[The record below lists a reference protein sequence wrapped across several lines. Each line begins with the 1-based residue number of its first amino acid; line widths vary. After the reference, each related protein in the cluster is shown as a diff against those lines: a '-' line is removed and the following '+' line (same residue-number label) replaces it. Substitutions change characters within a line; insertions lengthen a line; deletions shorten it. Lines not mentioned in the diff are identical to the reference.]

1 MFWITLRQ
9 NWSATLYRQNI
20 CQKSQYWGYTMA
32 NACSS
37 SWSRSAPSG
46 RLLPQIPVA
55 WLPSPASGGRP
66 TCSSPSLPNTMAS
79 WGDYQ
84 QVIIGASP
92 AGVLTSQN
100 LLEAVLALQ
109 PKSGWVTE
117 NFSNRLGP
125 FGPPPKPKGG
135 RKASA
140 ISVKTFRSMSLRCSA
155 T

>member
-1 MFWITLRQ
+1 MVGKRSL
-9 NWSATLYRQNI
+9 
-20 CQKSQYWGYTMA
+20 
-32 NACSS
+32 
-37 SWSRSAPSG
+37 RSASKCLACRYSGSLDEVNSAQQPS
-46 RLLPQIPVA
+46 LSHPQLPVA
-55 WLPSPASGGRP
+55 CPPSPVSGGRP

-84 QVIIGASP
+84 QVFIIGASP